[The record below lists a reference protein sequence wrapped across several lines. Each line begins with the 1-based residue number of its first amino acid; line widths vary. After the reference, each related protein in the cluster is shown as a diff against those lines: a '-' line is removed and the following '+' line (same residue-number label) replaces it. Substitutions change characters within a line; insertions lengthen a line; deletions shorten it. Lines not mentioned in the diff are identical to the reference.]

1 MKERVDEFL
10 SENDFYGK
18 EQIIEFVMQVNS
30 LMEQEKIDKEREE
43 KQDIVEEVESS
54 ENKIIEGSGNLMTVE
69 SFRQFEKAVQRGLKN
84 VNNLIEHL

>member
-30 LMEQEKIDKEREE
+30 LMEQEKIDKERAE
-43 KQDIVEEVESS
+43 K
-54 ENKIIEGSGNLMTVE
+54 
-69 SFRQFEKAVQRGLKN
+69 
-84 VNNLIEHL
+84 